1 MDGRRGNVK
10 PRRLPERART
20 HAVDPDALFL
30 ILRRALRSAAW
41 NEAVGPAEQ
50 LLQWLAEQGSPP
62 RITGTRIVDRIIAE
76 STCRAVAA
84 WETPLASMPER
95 DERAAP
101 SSPKTPLGH
110 PRRRGMSHRPP
121 IG

>member
-10 PRRLPERART
+10 LRRLSEQART
-20 HAVDPDALFL
+20 HSVDPDALFL

-41 NEAVGPAEQ
+41 DEAVGPAEQ

-84 WETPLASMPER
+84 WEAPLASRSER
-95 DERAAP
+95 DDRAAT
-101 SSPKTPLGH
+101 SSPKASLGRLR
-110 PRRRGMSHRPP
+110 PRGSSHRPP